1 MEFLGEI
8 RNEKTKFT
16 ILKNSLF
23 SIIPSECYETFCLTA
38 IESMG
43 CGVPII
49 STKIGSLKYLV
60 QDGKNG
66 LTFEVGNHKELTL
79 KMEHLINNKTIALK
93 FGKNGRKQFLK
104 NYTDDFNYK
113 LYQTLIDK

>member
-1 MEFLGEI
+1 
-8 RNEKTKFT
+8 
-16 ILKNSLF
+16 
-23 SIIPSECYETFCLTA
+23 
-38 IESMG
+38 MG